1 MSKRH
6 GFTLIEL
13 LVVIAI
19 IAILAAI
26 LFPVFAKARAK
37 ARQTACLSNARQIA
51 TAFLQYN
58 QDYDEMWPSSYY
70 YKNKVP
76 GGTGSSAN
84 GYVQWSGMIQPY
96 VKNDQLFV
104 CPEHTV
110 RGWAPTCFTYEWI
123 PNPPAGQTPLR
134 LINDL
139 QVPRLSYVANEA
151 ILPRMKYDAIPCRV
165 IPDSIIE
172 APSETI
178 VTAEY
183 TNNIQQLLDSSPTGG
198 DAIKSHRPTN
208 AVSANG
214 GVFDGESYVV
224 GTPIIALTPQAC
236 ANAFAASYASSAMGQ
251 HHICYTNPEMHN
263 AGANYVLCDGHAKW
277 YRLEN
282 TLNPDSFLWGKR
294 MHTCPDNPTVLRPDG
309 TGPVD

>member
-1 MSKRH
+1 LKRAK

-37 ARQTACLSNARQIA
+37 ARQTACLSNVRQMA
-51 TAFLQYN
+51 TAFIQYT

-70 YKNKVP
+70 YKNKIP
-76 GGTGSSAN
+76 GGTGSSSN

-96 VKNDQLFV
+96 VKNEQIFV
-104 CPEHTV
+104 CPEHAV
-110 RGWAPTCFTYEWI
+110 KGWAPTCFTPEWI
-123 PNPPAGQTPLR
+123 PNPPAGQTPKYL
-134 LINDL
+134 LNDM
-139 QVPRLSYVANEA
+139 QVPRISYVANET
-151 ILPRMKYDAIPCRV
+151 ILPRHKYDAIPNRV
-165 IPDSIIE
+165 IPDAVLD
-172 APSETI
+172 APAETI

-208 AVSANG
+208 AVSSNG
-214 GVFDGESYVV
+214 AVFDGESYSGQPVV
-224 GTPIIALTPQAC
+224 ALTPQECWTAID
-236 ANAFAASYASSAMGQ
+236 NAYASSAMGQ
-251 HHICYTNPEMHN
+251 HHICYTNPLMHN
-263 AGANYVLCDGHAKW
+263 DGMNYVLADGHAKW

-282 TLNPDSFLWGKR
+282 TLNPDAFLWGKK
-294 MHTCPDNPTVLRPDG
+294 MHTCPNNPPVLRPDG
-309 TGPVD
+309 SGPVN